1 MVGIGDSRADNH
13 FMRAFARETWLPTA
27 LFTAAS
33 LPLYLINRGCNPAL
47 ALGPA
52 LTALFIVPAIWHW
65 YVPGPGQHRIRR
77 ATLAGASASYLI
89 VTLPYVVVSVQ
100 FSLTHSWSQLELGAL
115 VVGMMDLV
123 MIVGGLLVA
132 APIGAV
138 LGIVISRVQRSH
150 PQSPP
155 DLLEGTAKTR
165 QHALTAVMIAILL
178 SPVLAV
184 LAMVCSGNL
193 LAPLSRRYSIGCPF
207 ALGAIWLVSIPIAA
221 VLGARRPVATLAFRR
236 VPIPAVGLLAVAMVV
251 GSMHGGRWAVCSGM
265 SSLVLVPLIWPA
277 AMGRNHRSLTQ
288 RGAAAGASIGF
299 LTQLVP
305 AVASTSLFLLLRAA
319 APNGGSGPADST
331 RLAVLFF
338 LLTATLA
345 AVVGATLGAVLARNL
360 AGAGP
365 STTPKLRPALS

>member
-1 MVGIGDSRADNH
+1 MVGTGDSCADNH

-33 LPLYLINRGCNPAL
+33 LPLCLSNRGCSPAL

-52 LTALFIVPAIWHW
+52 LTALIIVPAIWHW

-77 ATLAGASASYLI
+77 AALAGASASYLI

-155 DLLEGTAKTR
+155 GLFEGTAKTR

-221 VLGARRPVATLAFRR
+221 VLGARRPEATLAFRR

-277 AMGRNHRSLTQ
+277 AMDRNHRSLTQ
-288 RGAAAGASIGF
+288 RGVAAGASIGF
-299 LTQLVP
+299 LAQLVP

-319 APNGGSGPADST
+319 APKAGSGTADST
-331 RLAVLFF
+331 RPAVLFF

-345 AVVGATLGAVLARNL
+345 AVVGATIGAVLARNL

-365 STTPKLRPALS
+365 STTPKLRPVRS